1 MSKNLIKRKQAK
13 ATGKVS
19 GRDFALETGKLAQYA
34 DGSVLARFGDTV
46 VLATAVISD
55 EPKDDA
61 SFFPLLV
68 DYEERLYAAGKI
80 SGSRF
85 FKREGRPSEEAV
97 LMARM
102 IDRPIRPLFPKGY
115 RNDVQLIITALS
127 YDPNSEIEVPAI
139 VAASSALLMAGAP
152 FEGPIGA
159 VKMGLEN
166 DKLIANPTT
175 DQLEESD
182 LNITVVGTKERMLMV
197 DGEANEVSTDILLKA
212 FKQAQKELQATIKVQ
227 EELVKKGDPLT
238 RPDPI
243 LPDPQIKK
251 QIKDELGAKI
261 KKAIKLEKDERDEE
275 ISNLEDEAVGFLE
288 GEFKKADIK
297 DSFEQ
302 IYYDL
307 IRAMIFEEG
316 VRPDKR
322 KPDQIRDISVEL
334 PDLPRSHGAGLFQRG
349 MTQVMSVITLA
360 STSKE
365 GLIDT
370 METEASRRFYH
381 HYNFPPFTVGEI
393 RPMRGPGRREIG
405 HSRLGEKALRPVLPT
420 SEEFPYVI
428 RAVSECLSSNGST
441 SMGAVCA
448 SSVALMAAG
457 VPLKNSVS
465 GVATGLVAK
474 TKGDKIEDYTILADI
489 QGLEDFLGHMD
500 LKLAGTK
507 NGITAVQLD
516 VKVAGITFEIIEEAL
531 EVSQKAR
538 NKIRETMDKVIAKP
552 AKTISDYAPQI
563 EVVKI
568 DKEKIGDVI
577 GPGGKTINKII
588 EDTETEIDIDD
599 DGTVAISGQS
609 KEGLTKAI
617 EMVKALGQKPKTG
630 QIYQGEVT
638 RVEDYGAFV
647 EFLPGQ
653 EGLVHI
659 SELAEGHVKKT
670 TDVVKKGQ
678 KIPVMILGVDEKGR
692 VNLSYKSAKKKEK

>member
-1 MSKNLIKRKQAK
+1 MSKNLIDRKQVK
-13 ATGKVS
+13 AAGKVN
-19 GRDFALETGKLAQYA
+19 GRNFSLETGKLAQYA

-55 EPKDDA
+55 EPKEDA
-61 SFFPLLV
+61 AFFPLLV

-85 FKREGRPSEEAV
+85 YKREGRPSEEAV

-115 RNDVQLIITALS
+115 RNDVQIIVTALS
-127 YDPNSEIEVPAI
+127 YDPASEIEVPAI
-139 VAASSALLMAGAP
+139 VAASSALMLAGAP

-159 VKMGLEN
+159 VKMGLVDE
-166 DKLIANPTT
+166 KLLANPTT

-182 LNITVVGTKERMLMV
+182 LNITVVGTKQRMLMV
-197 DGEANEVSTDILLKA
+197 DGEAKEVSTDILLKA
-212 FKQAQKELQATIKVQ
+212 FKKAQEELQATIKVQ
-227 EELVKKGDPLT
+227 EELVKKGDPIK

-251 QIKDELGAKI
+251 QIKDELGSKI
-261 KKAIKLEKDERDEE
+261 KEAITLDESERDEQ
-275 ISNLEDEAVGFLE
+275 IDNLEDEAIGFLE
-288 GEFKKADIK
+288 GEFKKNDIK

-307 IRAMIFEEG
+307 IREMILEEG

-334 PDLPRSHGAGLFQRG
+334 PDLPRSHGAGLFRRG
-349 MTQVMSVITLA
+349 MTQVMSIITLA

-365 GLIDT
+365 GLVDT
-370 METEASRRFYH
+370 METDASRRFYH

-405 HSRLGEKALRPVLPT
+405 HSRLGEKALKPVLPS
-420 SEEFPYVI
+420 SEEFPYVV

-457 VPLKNSVS
+457 VPIKNSVS

-507 NGITAVQLD
+507 EGVTAVQLD

-531 EVSQKAR
+531 EISQKAR
-538 NKIRETMDKVIAKP
+538 DKIRDKMDTVIAEPVKN
-552 AKTISDYAPQI
+552 ISKYAPQI
-563 EVVKI
+563 EVIKI

-588 EDTETEIDIDD
+588 EQTETEIDIDE
-599 DGTVAISGQS
+599 DGSVAISGQS
-609 KEGLTKAI
+609 KEGLAKAI
-617 EMVKALGQKPKTG
+617 KMVKALGQKPKVG
-630 QIYQGEVT
+630 QIYQGKVT

-647 EFLPGQ
+647 EYLPGQ

-670 TDVVKKGQ
+670 SDVVKKGQ
-678 KIPVMILGVDEKGR
+678 KISVMILGVDEKGR
-692 VNLSYKSAKKKEK
+692 VNLSYKSAKKKKK